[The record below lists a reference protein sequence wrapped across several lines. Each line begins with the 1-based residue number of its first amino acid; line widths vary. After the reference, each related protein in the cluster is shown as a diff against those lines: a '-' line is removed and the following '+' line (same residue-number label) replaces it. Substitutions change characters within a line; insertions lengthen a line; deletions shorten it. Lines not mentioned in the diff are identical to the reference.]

1 MATTPFNHG
10 NRGGGQ
16 GGGNRGGGA
25 YQQERVDASI
35 SGKTFSAW
43 KPQIREWVKTNIDK
57 DTISFAEGMGRLLKE
72 DGLTTSQIRNVFG
85 EMRKIQMNGFE
96 KEKSNFLLLRAKL
109 AYATKRQQA
118 KGMDKFYELFCEAYD
133 AVDTASDKG
142 GEQFNKLLQ
151 LMEAVLAYHKFYG
164 GQ

>member
-1 MATTPFNHG
+1 MATSHYN
-10 NRGGGQ
+10 Q
-16 GGGNRGGGA
+16 GGGNQGA
-25 YQQERVDASI
+25 GKYNQQPSDPVIAN
-35 SGKTFSAW
+35 
-43 KPQIREWVKTNIDK
+43 KPFTQWKTNIKSWVQIDIDK
-57 DTISFAEGMGRLLKE
+57 DTIIFAEKMGQFLKDE
-72 DGLTTSQIRNVFG
+72 GLTTSQIRNVFG

-118 KGMDKFYELFCEAYD
+118 KGMDYFYKLFCEAYD
-133 AVDTASDKG
+133 AVDTSSEKATS
-142 GEQFNKLLQ
+142 QFNKLLQ

>member
-1 MATTPFNHG
+1 MAGSQHSQDF
-10 NRGGGQ
+10 R
-16 GGGNRGGGA
+16 GGGNRGGYIDRA
-25 YQQERVDASI
+25 DATI
-35 SGKTFSAW
+35 AGKTFSGW
-43 KPQIREWVKTNIDK
+43 KPFIKQWVEIEIDK
-57 DTISFAEGMGRLLKE
+57 DTIVFAEAMGKALKD

-96 KEKSNFLLLRAKL
+96 KEKSKFLLLRAKL

-118 KGMDKFYELFCEAYD
+118 RGMDKFYELFCEAYD
-133 AVDTASDKG
+133 AVDTKSSKG
-142 GEQFNKLLQ
+142 NVQFDKLLH

>member
-1 MATTPFNHG
+1 MGTSHYNQG

-16 GGGNRGGGA
+16 GGGNRTGGGFN
-25 YQQERVDASI
+25 QERTELKID
-35 SGKTFSAW
+35 GKTFAEW
-43 KPQIREWVKTNIDK
+43 KPNIKEWVQKDIDK
-57 DTISFAEGMGRLLKE
+57 STISFAESMGRLLKD

-96 KEKSNFLLLRAKL
+96 KEKSNFLLLKAKL

-118 KGMDKFYELFCEAYD
+118 KGMENFYKLFCEAYD
-133 AVDTASDKG
+133 AVDTSSDKASN
-142 GEQFNKLLQ
+142 QFDKLLQ
-151 LMEAVLAYHKFYG
+151 VMEAVLAYHKFHG

>member
-1 MATTPFNHG
+1 MAKAWHAAGAPKPEAIVAGKSFN
-10 NRGGGQ
+10 
-16 GGGNRGGGA
+16 
-25 YQQERVDASI
+25 
-35 SGKTFSAW
+35 AW
-43 KPQIREWVKTNIDK
+43 KPNIKLWVQVDIDK
-57 DTISFAEGMGRLLKE
+57 DTISFAESMGRVLKE

-118 KGMDKFYELFCEAYD
+118 RGMDKFYELFCVAYD
-133 AVDTASDKG
+133 AVDTSSDKASG
-142 GEQFNKLLQ
+142 QFDKLLQ
-151 LMEAVLAYHKFYG
+151 VMEAVLAYHKFHG